1 LIVKNLFA
9 FIEITRSNLDR
20 KAAWLGGGTLF
31 SGVVASCLGAAS
43 PLLLERIINSYS
55 SESEISTY
63 HSIIL
68 LTLCISTERLLQA
81 LSGVGTAMLAQQM
94 NFNLGKI
101 YTKSLINNPM
111 REYIR
116 RSSHEI
122 VEILQ
127 TARNSNQVILHAVVG
142 TLFPILVRFLITSCV
157 LLMLRDWVIV
167 LLIALYTIAFFALT
181 SNMGNQL
188 TKAFAK
194 AIDGSILASRFLGD
208 VASNIII
215 IKTFDSWLTIKNKY
229 NGEQRLL
236 LRKWTDYFKQ
246 SVKFDIFRITLF
258 FILLTACLLKSSR
271 DIADGLFDVGHFVL
285 INAYIVQICAPI
297 EITLKTLT
305 GAAEALTGFSQ
316 FFEFARATNDVKP
329 INREQRPRV
338 INSTSI
344 EFRNVTFFYD
354 NKKPVLNKASL
365 TIRGGQML
373 AVTGPTGS
381 GKSTIVK
388 LLLGQ
393 ESPVSG
399 KILINGLDITSYSET
414 QLSSLLTLI
423 PQETYIFNDTLA
435 FNLRIAK
442 PDASDDELGDAIETA
457 QLTNLVNNLPK
468 GLDSPIGDRGLMLSG
483 GERQRVAFAR
493 AILRG
498 SPIIIIDEGTSALD
512 ETTER
517 KIIEALR
524 PIPADRIVVMVAH
537 RKAVIA
543 SADDVC
549 IVNGGKMS
557 FVTRHAQIIE

>member
-1 LIVKNLFA
+1 
-9 FIEITRSNLDR
+9 
-20 KAAWLGGGTLF
+20 
-31 SGVVASCLGAAS
+31 
-43 PLLLERIINSYS
+43 
-55 SESEISTY
+55 
-63 HSIIL
+63 
-68 LTLCISTERLLQA
+68 
-81 LSGVGTAMLAQQM
+81 
-94 NFNLGKI
+94 
-101 YTKSLINNPM
+101 
-111 REYIR
+111 
-116 RSSHEI
+116 
-122 VEILQ
+122 
-127 TARNSNQVILHAVVG
+127 
-142 TLFPILVRFLITSCV
+142 
-157 LLMLRDWVIV
+157 
-167 LLIALYTIAFFALT
+167 
-181 SNMGNQL
+181 
-188 TKAFAK
+188 
-194 AIDGSILASRFLGD
+194 
-208 VASNIII
+208 
-215 IKTFDSWLTIKNKY
+215 
-229 NGEQRLL
+229 
-236 LRKWTDYFKQ
+236 
-246 SVKFDIFRITLF
+246 
-258 FILLTACLLKSSR
+258 
-271 DIADGLFDVGHFVL
+271 
-285 INAYIVQICAPI
+285 
-297 EITLKTLT
+297 
-305 GAAEALTGFSQ
+305 
-316 FFEFARATNDVKP
+316 
-329 INREQRPRV
+329 
-338 INSTSI
+338 
-344 EFRNVTFFYD
+344 
-354 NKKPVLNKASL
+354 
-365 TIRGGQML
+365 ML

-517 KIIEALR
+517 KIIDALR